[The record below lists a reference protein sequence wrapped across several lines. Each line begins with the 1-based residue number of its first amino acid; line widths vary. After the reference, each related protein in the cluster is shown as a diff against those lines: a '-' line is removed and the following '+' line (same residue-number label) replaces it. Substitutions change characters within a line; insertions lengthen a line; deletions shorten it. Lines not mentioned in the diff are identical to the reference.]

1 MFFQGNENY
10 TGIAARD
17 TGSALKILT
26 KAVRGVAAT
35 STDRDIQSKIIDNA
49 RDVLDKSTLL
59 IQESQRAMNN
69 PSNPDI
75 QQRLTQVLIT
85 FYPVFPSCKSEYLI

>member
-1 MFFQGNENY
+1 M
-10 TGIAARD
+10 
-17 TGSALKILT
+17 KILT

-49 RDVLDKSTLL
+49 RDVMDKSTLL

-75 QQRLTQVLIT
+75 QQRLTQVLI
-85 FYPVFPSCKSEYLI
+85 FFLNEFVRN

>member
-1 MFFQGNENY
+1 M
-10 TGIAARD
+10 
-17 TGSALKILT
+17 KILT

-35 STDRDIQSKIIDNA
+35 TNDRDLQAKIIDNA
-49 RDVLDKSTLL
+49 RDVMDKSTML

-75 QQRLTQVLIT
+75 QQRLTQVLFTLVT
-85 FYPVFPSCKSEYLI
+85 FIR